1 MFLRSGKSVVG
12 IHLEE
17 IHVPRL
23 GGTVG
28 RVVRIF
34 HPVIDCAAG
43 FCHSGP
49 DERFGFLPA
58 RGGEDGAPR
67 TRLALMAVTGGSG
80 GRGKLYRRPVPPP
93 KGWCRGKVFSS
104 EATAGGVFCFFRGGS
119 VCLSPPRGLSLL
131 S

>member
-1 MFLRSGKSVVG
+1 MFLRHGKSLVG
-12 IHLEE
+12 IQLEE

-80 GRGKLYRRPVPPP
+80 GCRKRYLLPLPPP
-93 KGWCRGKVFSS
+93 P
-104 EATAGGVFCFFRGGS
+104 E
-119 VCLSPPRGLSLL
+119 VCARNLFL
-131 S
+131 

>member
-1 MFLRSGKSVVG
+1 MFLRHGKSLVG
-12 IHLEE
+12 IQLEE

-80 GRGKLYRRPVPPP
+80 GRREVYSRPVPPP
-93 KGWCRGKVFSS
+93 PACRR
-104 EATAGGVFCFFRGGS
+104 ERIFRG
-119 VCLSPPRGLSLL
+119 
-131 S
+131 